1 VPLIFLS
8 IRGCGSGAYALQ
20 LNQLTKTMQTHSIT
34 LGMNISDSGKV
45 TNQMWLQFLETEV
58 VTRLDYATITDAIGI
73 YKGNVEQSKIISVT
87 VDERTTGSLKIIE
100 NLLQVGQ
107 TYKTQFRQDS
117 ILYQTTEVPT
127 LEFA

>member
-1 VPLIFLS
+1 
-8 IRGCGSGAYALQ
+8 
-20 LNQLTKTMQTHSIT
+20 MQTHSIT

-73 YKGNVEQSKIISVT
+73 YKGTVENSKIISVT
-87 VDERTTGSLKIIE
+87 VDERTTNSLKIIDTLKE
-100 NLLQVGQ
+100 IGQ
-107 TYKTQFRQDS
+107 IYKKQFRQDTV
-117 ILYQTTEVPT
+117 LYTCTQIPI

>member
-1 VPLIFLS
+1 
-8 IRGCGSGAYALQ
+8 
-20 LNQLTKTMQTHSIT
+20 MQTHSIT

-73 YKGNVEQSKIISVT
+73 YKGTVENSKIISVT
-87 VDERTTGSLKIIE
+87 VDERTTNSLQIIDQ
-100 NLLQVGQ
+100 LKQVGAV
-107 TYKTQFRQDS
+107 YKQQFRQDS
-117 ILYQTTEVPT
+117 ILYQKTEVPT

>member
-1 VPLIFLS
+1 
-8 IRGCGSGAYALQ
+8 
-20 LNQLTKTMQTHSIT
+20 MQTHSIT

-73 YKGNVEQSKIISVT
+73 YKGTVENSKIISVT
-87 VDERTTGSLKIIE
+87 VDERTTNSLKIIDTLKE
-100 NLLQVGQ
+100 IGQ
-107 TYKTQFRQDS
+107 IYKKQFRQDTV
-117 ILYQTTEVPT
+117 LYTCSEIPV

>member
-1 VPLIFLS
+1 
-8 IRGCGSGAYALQ
+8 
-20 LNQLTKTMQTHSIT
+20 
-34 LGMNISDSGKV
+34 MNIGSEGKV

-107 TYKTQFRQDS
+107 TYKTQFRQEA
-117 ILYQTTEVPT
+117 ILYTKTEVPI

>member
-1 VPLIFLS
+1 
-8 IRGCGSGAYALQ
+8 
-20 LNQLTKTMQTHSIT
+20 MQTHSIT
-34 LGMNISDSGKV
+34 LGMNIGSEGKV

-73 YKGNVEQSKIISVT
+73 YKGTVENSKIISVT
-87 VDERTTGSLKIIE
+87 VDERTTRSTQIIDS
-100 NLLQVGQ
+100 LLQVGQ

-117 ILYQTTEVPT
+117 ILYQKTEVPT

>member
-1 VPLIFLS
+1 
-8 IRGCGSGAYALQ
+8 
-20 LNQLTKTMQTHSIT
+20 MQTHSIT

>member
-1 VPLIFLS
+1 
-8 IRGCGSGAYALQ
+8 
-20 LNQLTKTMQTHSIT
+20 MQTHSIT
-34 LGMNISDSGKV
+34 LGMNIGSEGKV

>member
-1 VPLIFLS
+1 
-8 IRGCGSGAYALQ
+8 
-20 LNQLTKTMQTHSIT
+20 MQTHSIT

-73 YKGNVEQSKIISVT
+73 YKGTVENSKIISVT
-87 VDERTTGSLKIIE
+87 VDERTTRSTQIIDS
-100 NLLQVGQ
+100 LLQVGQ

-117 ILYQTTEVPT
+117 ILYQKTDVPT

>member
-1 VPLIFLS
+1 
-8 IRGCGSGAYALQ
+8 
-20 LNQLTKTMQTHSIT
+20 MQTHSIT

-73 YKGNVEQSKIISVT
+73 YKGTVENSKIISVT
-87 VDERTTGSLKIIE
+87 VDERTTNSRKIIDQ
-100 NLLQVGQ
+100 LKQVGQ
-107 TYKTQFRQDS
+107 VYKTQFRQEA
-117 ILYQTTEVPT
+117 ILYQNTQVQT

>member
-1 VPLIFLS
+1 
-8 IRGCGSGAYALQ
+8 
-20 LNQLTKTMQTHSIT
+20 MQTHSIT

-117 ILYQTTEVPT
+117 ILYQKTEVPT

>member
-1 VPLIFLS
+1 
-8 IRGCGSGAYALQ
+8 
-20 LNQLTKTMQTHSIT
+20 MQTHSIT
-34 LGMNISDSGKV
+34 LGMNIGSEGKV

-100 NLLQVGQ
+100 NLKQVGQ
-107 TYKTQFRQDS
+107 TYKTQFRQEA
-117 ILYQTTEVPT
+117 ILYQKTEVPT

>member
-1 VPLIFLS
+1 
-8 IRGCGSGAYALQ
+8 
-20 LNQLTKTMQTHSIT
+20 MQTHSIT
-34 LGMNISDSGKV
+34 LGQNIGAEGKV

-73 YKGNVEQSKIISVT
+73 YKGTVENSKIISVT
-87 VDERTTGSLKIIE
+87 VDERTTRSTQIIDS
-100 NLLQVGQ
+100 LLQVGQ

-117 ILYQTTEVPT
+117 ILYQKTEVPT

>member
-1 VPLIFLS
+1 
-8 IRGCGSGAYALQ
+8 
-20 LNQLTKTMQTHSIT
+20 
-34 LGMNISDSGKV
+34 MNISDSGKV

>member
-1 VPLIFLS
+1 
-8 IRGCGSGAYALQ
+8 
-20 LNQLTKTMQTHSIT
+20 MQTHSIT

-73 YKGNVEQSKIISVT
+73 YKGTVENSKIISVT
-87 VDERTTGSLKIIE
+87 VDERTTRSTQIIDS
-100 NLLQVGQ
+100 LLQVGQ

>member
-1 VPLIFLS
+1 
-8 IRGCGSGAYALQ
+8 
-20 LNQLTKTMQTHSIT
+20 MQTHSIT

-73 YKGNVEQSKIISVT
+73 YKGNVEQSKIISLT
-87 VDERTTGSLKIIE
+87 VDERTTVSLKIIE

>member
-1 VPLIFLS
+1 
-8 IRGCGSGAYALQ
+8 
-20 LNQLTKTMQTHSIT
+20 
-34 LGMNISDSGKV
+34 MNISDSGKV

-73 YKGNVEQSKIISVT
+73 YKGNVEKSKIISVT

>member
-1 VPLIFLS
+1 
-8 IRGCGSGAYALQ
+8 
-20 LNQLTKTMQTHSIT
+20 
-34 LGMNISDSGKV
+34 MNISDSGKV

-107 TYKTQFRQDS
+107 TYKTQFRHDS

>member
-1 VPLIFLS
+1 
-8 IRGCGSGAYALQ
+8 
-20 LNQLTKTMQTHSIT
+20 MQTHSIT

-73 YKGNVEQSKIISVT
+73 YKGNVEKSKIISVT